1 MLATVARS
9 HVATATMDAF
19 SSGSELSSA
28 EEVSGDERAPRAHTS
43 DTAVHTPNAPSAD
56 IPARERDAPR
66 RKRSDAHERTT
77 TPAVPQPKRAR
88 LVTDDDAPYEE
99 EPDTP
104 ARALDTPARAP
115 KKPAKPAA
123 PRPAQPAPR
132 LVPPT
137 SDEPVN
143 VETRARTAPKPA
155 SSEPAFG
162 RNMSGWD
169 QLFGPIAQ
177 SPAPKTE
184 TRAKDATPEQRA
196 AAAEAAAKEREAE
209 VRERAARE
217 RAAREREQRE
227 KQAQERAARE
237 AAAREAARQQRMEK
251 RPTSVTQAELD
262 EHRVR
267 LRAAINTTRHLDL
280 LAGCRLM
287 TAFEEDMGAERRHLR
302 ASRFGAGLHHL
313 GGVPKGEKKEGGAPP
328 VATAAAMA
336 AAGGSPAAAS
346 ATTRA
351 EGA

>member
-28 EEVSGDERAPRAHTS
+28 EEVSGDERAPRARTS
-43 DTAVHTPNAPSAD
+43 DTSAYAPSD
-56 IPARERDAPR
+56 DTPARERDAPR
-66 RKRSDAHERTT
+66 RKRSDARERTT
-77 TPAVPQPKRAR
+77 APAVPQPKRAR
-88 LVTDDDAPYEE
+88 LATEDDAPYEE
-99 EPDTP
+99 EPDAP
-104 ARALDTPARAP
+104 SRASDTPARAP
-115 KKPAKPAA
+115 KKPVKPAA
-123 PRPAQPAPR
+123 PRPTQPAPR

-143 VETRARTAPKPA
+143 VETRTRTAPKPA

-177 SPAPKTE
+177 SPAPKAE

-217 RAAREREQRE
+217 RAAREQEQRE
-227 KQAQERAARE
+227 KQVQERAARE

-313 GGVPKGEKKEGGAPP
+313 GGVPKGEKREGGAPP
-328 VATAAAMA
+328 AAQAAATAP
-336 AAGGSPAAAS
+336 AGPPASAS

-351 EGA
+351 DGA

>member
-1 MLATVARS
+1 
-9 HVATATMDAF
+9 MDAF

-28 EEVSGDERAPRAHTS
+28 EEGSGDERAPRAGAP
-43 DTAVHTPNAPSAD
+43 TAAAPASQASSAD
-56 IPARERDAPR
+56 TPARERDTPR
-66 RKRSDAHERTT
+66 RKRSDARERTT
-77 TPAVPQPKRAR
+77 TPVVPQPKRAR
-88 LVTDDDAPYEE
+88 IATDDDAAYEE
-99 EPDTP
+99 EPDTSRTSDAP
-104 ARALDTPARAP
+104 TRAP
-115 KKPAKPAA
+115 KKPTKPAA

-132 LVPPT
+132 VVPPV

-143 VETRARTAPKPA
+143 VETRPRTAPKPA
-155 SSEPAFG
+155 ASEPAFG

-177 SPAPKTE
+177 SPAPKVE
-184 TRAKDATPEQRA
+184 ARAKDATPEQRA

-313 GGVPKGEKKEGGAPP
+313 GGVPKGDRKEGGAPP
-328 VATAAAMA
+328 AAAA
-336 AAGGSPAAAS
+336 AAAS
-346 ATTRA
+346 PAVADATKHTESA
-351 EGA
+351 